1 MYKHYGED
9 MHMSLDE
16 FKREVTRWC
25 QRRLLVE
32 GGIPQTLVET
42 LDFANPELYPGTYV
56 AVKTGAFYV
65 SCDAFYVS
73 CVNLCCRAK
82 LQ

>member
-1 MYKHYGED
+1 MAKTCICFD
-9 MHMSLDE
+9 MFLDE
-16 FKREVTRWC
+16 FKREVTSWRQRW
-25 QRRLLVE
+25 LLVE

-42 LDFANPELYPGTYV
+42 LDFANPELYAEIYV

-65 SCDAFYVS
+65 SCDAFYVP
-73 CVNLCCRAK
+73 CVNVCCTAK